1 MDYGKAVAELDV
13 LREFI
18 DFINQQV
25 GVYSDCL
32 SGFEGNKVRIERQI
46 ARVSRADRKEIRD
59 GQPTIVYVSLE
70 DPSRPDVIH
79 HRITRSDEFPA
90 ANAGR
95 GLNERQ
101 ICWSIIVFLFARWD
115 EDIRP
120 RIADIRGVK
129 PNEVTLDELG
139 DLRILRKCIVH
150 NAGKLKTAD
159 HARLKTMQGLFAPD
173 EVITPSHDDMH
184 KVFVLMKQ
192 SIARLILKY
201 TGDLRNAPKPEKI
214 VGIAI
219 QKA

>member
-1 MDYGKAVAELDV
+1 MDYGKAIAELDV
-13 LREFI
+13 LREF
-18 DFINQQV
+18 
-25 GVYSDCL
+25 SPREP
-32 SGFEGNKVRIERQI
+32 SGSEGRSEMGNRHADLLIYE
-46 ARVSRADRKEIRD
+46 VS
-59 GQPTIVYVSLE
+59 
-70 DPSRPDVIH
+70 
-79 HRITRSDEFPA
+79 
-90 ANAGR
+90 
-95 GLNERQ
+95 
-101 ICWSIIVFLFARWD
+101 WSIIVFLFARWD

-159 HARLKTMQGLFAPD
+159 YARLKTMQGLFAPD